1 MKGWGFNVPSKGS
14 RADERNEASGL
25 AVALFSRAGRRAVG
39 SGCKLL
45 AFTSMVSREIFP
57 ATNWSARGQMILD
70 IYQINEISRVTRFKQ
85 PKKSRI

>member
-1 MKGWGFNVPSKGS
+1 MFHQREAEQTRDTRHPDLPSLS
-14 RADERNEASGL
+14 FLGL
-25 AVALFSRAGRRAVG
+25 GERAVG

-45 AFTSMVSREIFP
+45 AFTSMVYREIFP